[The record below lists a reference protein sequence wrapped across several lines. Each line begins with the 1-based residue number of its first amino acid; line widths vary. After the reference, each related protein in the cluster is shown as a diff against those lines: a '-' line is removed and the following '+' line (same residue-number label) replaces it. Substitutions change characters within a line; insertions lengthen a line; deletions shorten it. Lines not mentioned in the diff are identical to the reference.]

1 MQCFKSLDVAKKK
14 IFVDLTSKN
23 PQYAV
28 IPFTSKNRPSTNKL
42 RDRMGQVIVKAS
54 DEWVRLDVKVDGK
67 GRTKTMYNLTSKIRT
82 EWPSRYQQPV

>member
-1 MQCFKSLDVAKKK
+1 
-14 IFVDLTSKN
+14 
-23 PQYAV
+23 
-28 IPFTSKNRPSTNKL
+28 
-42 RDRMGQVIVKAS
+42 MGQVIVKAS